1 VSGDAEWRWA
11 DPRGQQRLV
20 RFDELR
26 AALGSGVIPPNAPV
40 WRRGWTE
47 WVAASDVPELMSQ
60 AIAAANGVVPN
71 IPPPPLFVV
80 AAQSEFESHTPKR
93 QQSIYEEPP
102 PPPPYVPQA
111 TPSSQPNLHGGQGAS
126 PPPPAASSSPRTHDS
141 VSRLKTAKKQTMLGM
156 PAAASPQP
164 APAITASAETGSSGS
179 DQLKRALPQDAP
191 PSSRFGADGGSKPQ
205 QNLPTV
211 VGVPAIADPR
221 TNASPNANAGTR
233 VETPF
238 YGAARTDE
246 KKSDRPPARP
256 ASAKPPPPEPML
268 KRPTLIL
275 YGGAPQEEEER
286 ASTAPNAPPIV
297 ATAPGAP
304 AGKNAVT
311 QAPPWDK
318 GAVELGP
325 EIPKNARTPRMPSES
340 SDEISESLFIEA
352 TDAGPKIVGRSQP
365 PPAPKKSSSIP
376 PPFRPKSLPPP
387 MPGQGHGPGPGMH
400 MIPDKGR
407 TGRPPPFVPN
417 HTPSFTIGDP
427 NAQAASGNQEVPSF
441 EPDPGTTNQLPSA
454 PDADAT
460 SEYRP
465 PPPEAAGQSFLVYL
479 NPLIT
484 KFPKLAPTRDQLA
497 KFEEGKSRFLLP
509 IFAVF
514 VSVIGLIFFIV
525 IVKAIFGG
533 HGDDTTATTKPSAS
547 SSSSAVASASTAP
560 TNSNAIVTPPPP
572 PTTTAV
578 AAARPPCAVIGNPKM
593 IAPKALVPTGIEV
606 IAATNSILVGFA
618 SGPKDGAAL
627 AINPGNLSIN
637 GQTKMKTSDV
647 LKRVEPLPID
657 GRPQGSPNTDKK
669 GDLLT
674 GRRTVPSSPAYDL
687 GVADGA
693 LAWAPRGTDK
703 INSLWPLNGTGA
715 VEALRGSPLD
725 GGGGIAVA
733 YRRSGA
739 IWIGVATGDKSLS
752 AGNLSSTQGLGPQ
765 VGSPAIAASGNS
777 ILAIW
782 ADRASASDA
791 WGLRWQRWKIGDAP
805 TAAEEFTPPAGG
817 PGAPFMSPGVAS
829 LGGGRF
835 LVVWTEGSGQGHQV
849 RALTIGADGQAQGL
863 ALTISADGENAGQGQ
878 AAVTADGR
886 GVVAYLVSAGAKTF
900 QVSATSITCHK

>member
-1 VSGDAEWRWA
+1 MSGDAEWRWA

-20 RFDELR
+20 RLDELR
-26 AALGSGVIPPNAPV
+26 AALVDGVIPPNAPV
-40 WRRGWTE
+40 WRRGWKD
-47 WVAASDVPELMSQ
+47 WIAASDVPELMSQ
-60 AIAAANGVVPN
+60 AIAAANGIVPN
-71 IPPPPLFVV
+71 IPPPPLFIV
-80 AAQSEFESHTPKR
+80 AVQSEFESHTPDSR
-93 QQSIYEEPP
+93 RDQTPYEEPP
-102 PPPPYVPQA
+102 PPPPYVPVA
-111 TPSSQPNLHGGQGAS
+111 TPSSQPNLPGAGS
-126 PPPPAASSSPRTHDS
+126 PPVPATSSSPRTHDS
-141 VSRLKTAKKQTMLGM
+141 ASRLKTAKKQTMLGM
-156 PAAASPQP
+156 PAASPQP
-164 APAITASAETGSSGS
+164 APAITASAQTGSSGS

-191 PSSRFGADGGSKPQ
+191 PSSRFGADGGSKPL

-221 TNASPNANAGTR
+221 TNAKASPR
-233 VETPF
+233 IETPF
-238 YGAARTDE
+238 YGAARTEE
-246 KKSDRPPARP
+246 KKSDRPPARTP
-256 ASAKPPPPEPML
+256 SVKPPPLEPML

-340 SDEISESLFIEA
+340 ADEISESLFIEA
-352 TDAGPKIVGRSQP
+352 TDAGPKIAGRSQP
-365 PPAPKKSSSIP
+365 PPGPKKSSIP

-387 MPGQGHGPGPGMH
+387 MPGQASGHGPGPGMH
-400 MIPDKGR
+400 VISDKGR

-427 NAQAASGNQEVPSF
+427 NAAAPQVPYF
-441 EPDPGTTNQLPSA
+441 EPDPATTNQLPAA

-465 PPPEAAGQSFLVYL
+465 PPSSPPAGQSFLVYL

-484 KFPKLAPTRDQLA
+484 KFPKLAPTRDKLA
-497 KFEEGKSRFLLP
+497 KFEEGKSKYILL
-509 IFAVF
+509 AVAGLTTF
-514 VSVIGLIFFIV
+514 VGMIFFIV
-525 IVKAIFGG
+525 IVKSIFGAIFG
-533 HGDDTTATTKPSAS
+533 HGDETTTSTRPDAS
-547 SSSSAVASASTAP
+547 SSSSAISSASGAP
-560 TNSNAIVTPPPP
+560 ANSNAIVTPPPP
-572 PTTTAV
+572 PTTNAV

-593 IAPKALVPTGIEV
+593 IASKALVPTGVEV

-618 SGPKDGAAL
+618 SGPKDGAVL
-627 AINPGNLSIN
+627 AINPGNLAITS
-637 GQTKMKTSDV
+637 QTKTKSSDV
-647 LKRVEPLPID
+647 LKRVEPLPAD
-657 GRPQGSPNTDKK
+657 GRPQVSPNTDKK
-669 GDLLT
+669 GDPLA

-687 GVADGA
+687 GVANGA
-693 LAWAPRGTDK
+693 LAWALRGTDK

-715 VEALRGSPLD
+715 VEALRGVALD

-739 IWIGVATGDKSLS
+739 IWFGVATGDKSLS
-752 AGNLSSTQGLGPQ
+752 AGNLSSTQGLGSQ
-765 VGSPAIAASGNS
+765 VGSPAIASSGNS

-805 TAAEEFTPPAGG
+805 TAAEELTPPAGG

-863 ALTISADGENAGQGQ
+863 PMTISADGENAGQGQ

-886 GVVAYLVSAGAKTF
+886 GVVAYLVSAGAKNF
-900 QVSATSITCHK
+900 QVSATS

>member
-1 VSGDAEWRWA
+1 MSADAEWRWA

-26 AALGSGVIPPNAPV
+26 AALVDGVIPPNAPV
-40 WRRGWTE
+40 WKRGWTE
-47 WVAASDVPELMSQ
+47 WVPASDVPELMSQ
-60 AIAAANGVVPN
+60 AIAAVNGVVPN

-93 QQSIYEEPP
+93 QQSIYDEPP

-111 TPSSQPNLHGGQGAS
+111 TPSSQPSLQGS
-126 PPPPAASSSPRTHDS
+126 PPPAASSKPRSDES
-141 VSRLKTAKKQTMLGM
+141 VNRMKTAKKQTMLGM
-156 PAAASPQP
+156 PTQSPQP
-164 APAITASAETGSSGS
+164 APVAAAAPAIVASAQTGSSGS

-191 PSSRFGADGGSKPQ
+191 PSSRFGADQTGSKMQ

-221 TNASPNANAGTR
+221 TSAGQSTKI
-233 VETPF
+233 ETPF
-238 YGAARTDE
+238 YGAIRTE
-246 KKSDRPPARP
+246 KKSDPPRPPSAR
-256 ASAKPPPPEPML
+256 PPPPEPML

-275 YGGAPQEEEER
+275 YGGAPQEEEQER
-286 ASTAPNAPPIV
+286 ASNAPNAPPIV

-325 EIPKNARTPRMPSES
+325 EIPKNAPTPRMPSS

-365 PPAPKKSSSIP
+365 PPAPKKSSIP

-387 MPGQGHGPGPGMH
+387 IPGGAMTSSGPGPGLH
-400 MIPDKGR
+400 AIPLSGR
-407 TGRPPPFVPN
+407 TKRPPPFVPN
-417 HTPSFTIGDP
+417 HTPSFTIGEP
-427 NAQAASGNQEVPSF
+427 NAIPPIAEVPQF
-441 EPDPGTTNQLPSA
+441 EPDPAATTNQLPAASDG
-454 PDADAT
+454 DADTT
-460 SEYRP
+460 SHYQP
-465 PPPEAAGQSFLVYL
+465 VVDAGGGQSFLVHL
-479 NPLIT
+479 NPLVA
-484 KFPKLAPTRDQLA
+484 KFPKLAPTRDKLA
-497 KFEEGKSRFLLP
+497 KFEEGKPKFLLP
-509 IFAVF
+509 ILAGVTAV
-514 VSVIGLIFFIV
+514 VGLIFFVV
-525 IVKAIFGG
+525 IVKSIFGAIFG
-533 HGDDTTATTKPSAS
+533 HSDDVTATNKPAAS
-547 SSSSAVASASTAP
+547 SSSSAVASTASATHSVA
-560 TNSNAIVTPPPP
+560 VVPPPP
-572 PTTTAV
+572 PTTTA
-578 AAARPPCAVIGNPKM
+578 APATRPPCAVIGNPKT
-593 IAPKALVPTGIEV
+593 IAPKALVATGVEV
-606 IAATNSILVGFA
+606 VAATNSILVGFA

-627 AINPGNLSIN
+627 SINPANLSIS
-637 GQTKMKTSDV
+637 GQTKTKSSDP
-647 LKRVEPLPID
+647 LKRVEPLPAD
-657 GRPQGSPNTDKK
+657 GRPQVSPNTDKK
-669 GDLLT
+669 GDSLT
-674 GRRTVPSSPAYDL
+674 GRRTVPSSPSFDL

-693 LAWAPRGTDK
+693 LAWAPRGTEK
-703 INSLWPLNGTGA
+703 INPLWPLNGSGP
-715 VEALRGSPLD
+715 VEALRGAPLD

-733 YRRSGA
+733 YRRAGA
-739 IWIGVATGDKSLS
+739 IWIGVATGDKNNLS

-835 LVVWTEGSGQGHQV
+835 LIVWTEGSGQGHQV

-863 ALTISADGENAGQGQ
+863 PLTISADGENAGQGQ

-886 GVVAYLVSAGAKTF
+886 GVVAYLASSGPKAF
-900 QVSATSITCHK
+900 QLSATSITCPK